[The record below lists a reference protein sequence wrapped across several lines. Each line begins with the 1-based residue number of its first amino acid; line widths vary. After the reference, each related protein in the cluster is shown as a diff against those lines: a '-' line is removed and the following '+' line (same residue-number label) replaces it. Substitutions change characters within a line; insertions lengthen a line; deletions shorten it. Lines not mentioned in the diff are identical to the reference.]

1 MPNTGSLET
10 RSIRAQRT
18 PKSKRIRSAWWLM
31 PESELWFPALA
42 PVNEVTFI
50 QIRLFKSQ
58 DSDYLK
64 PANWPLHLT

>member
-1 MPNTGSLET
+1 
-10 RSIRAQRT
+10 
-18 PKSKRIRSAWWLM
+18 M

-64 PANWPLHLT
+64 PTNWPLHLT